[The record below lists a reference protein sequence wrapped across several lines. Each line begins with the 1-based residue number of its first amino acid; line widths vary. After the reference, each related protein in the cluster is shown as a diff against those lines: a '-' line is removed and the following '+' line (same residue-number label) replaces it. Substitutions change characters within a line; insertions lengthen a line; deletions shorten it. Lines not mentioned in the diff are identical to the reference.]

1 MLTCVVHYDEGH
13 YEGPNREEG
22 SGKYLL
28 GLLGG
33 RGGGGLSR
41 CSNSF
46 PSLPGNE
53 QKMLKER
60 DISVPLVP
68 GKGEF

>member
-1 MLTCVVHYDEGH
+1 M
-13 YEGPNREEG
+13 
-22 SGKYLL
+22 
-28 GLLGG
+28 
-33 RGGGGLSR
+33 GGLSR

-60 DISVPLVP
+60 DISVSLVE
-68 GKGEF
+68 GGRGSFRNVIMSNVK

>member
-1 MLTCVVHYDEGH
+1 ME
-13 YEGPNREEG
+13 YEGYYEGLNREEG
-22 SGKYLL
+22 SGKYPL
-28 GLLGG
+28 GLL
-33 RGGGGLSR
+33 RGGGLSR